1 MKAKPRDHAGFAS
14 PEGAPGD
21 DTEPGAGMGENEILD
36 EFRAS
41 EALLEGHFILSSGR
55 HSAVFLQKM
64 RVFQYPE
71 RTERLCRALA
81 EAIRE
86 RFGRVDMVVS
96 PAMGGIIPGYE
107 TARALGC
114 PAVFVE
120 REDGAF
126 RLRRGFRI
134 PKGARVV
141 MVEDI
146 VTTGLSSRECLAA
159 IREHPGELVGAACL
173 IDRSNGKA
181 DVGVPLVSLLR
192 LDVPDYAADDLPPE
206 LAAIPAEKP
215 GSRDLKA

>member
-1 MKAKPRDHAGFAS
+1 M
-14 PEGAPGD
+14 
-21 DTEPGAGMGENEILD
+21 MGEDEILD
-36 EFRAS
+36 VFRAS

-55 HSAVFLQKM
+55 HSPVFLQKM

-81 EAIRE
+81 AAITT
-86 RFGRVDMVVS
+86 RFGAVDMVVS

-126 RLRRGFRI
+126 KLRRGFRI

-159 IREHPGELVGAACL
+159 IREHPGELLGAACL
-173 IDRSNGKA
+173 IDRSNGKV

>member
-1 MKAKPRDHAGFAS
+1 MPFAMMTD
-14 PEGAPGD
+14 EQV
-21 DTEPGAGMGENEILD
+21 LD

-41 EALLEGHFILSSGR
+41 DALLEGHFILSSGR
-55 HSAVFLQKM
+55 HSSVFLQKM
-64 RVFQYPE
+64 RVFQFPD

-81 EAIRE
+81 DKIRAK
-86 RFGRVDMVVS
+86 FGQVDMIVS

-120 REDGAF
+120 REDGEF

-134 PKGARVV
+134 PENARVV

-159 IREHPGELVGAACL
+159 IREHSANLVGAACL
-173 IDRSNGKA
+173 IDRSNGRA
-181 DVGVPLVSLLR
+181 DIGVPLVALVR
-192 LDVPDYAADDLPPE
+192 MDVPDYPADDLPPE
-206 LAAIPAEKP
+206 LAALPAEKP